1 MRQEAA
7 GNNKTIVE
15 GSPKK
20 KKEDTSKAY
29 VTMMNHVRKDKDFAN
44 LMAEFDRQKNAG
56 KSLHPKMEKL
66 VSLTL
71 THFTNAAEDA
81 AASESPNG
89 QSKIMVFVQ
98 FRDVV
103 DEIVELFKGHEPTIR
118 AARFVGQG
126 TDKQGKKG
134 INQKEQLEV
143 RLDLIPFADYFLIE
157 RHPGDKEVQGGN
169 L

>member
-1 MRQEAA
+1 MECSFRLAFRHLDDLRQDAA
-7 GNNKTIVE
+7 GNKQAIVE

-20 KKEDTSKAY
+20 KKEDPTKAY
-29 VTMMNHVRKDKDFAN
+29 VSMMNHVRKDKDFAN

-66 VSLTL
+66 VALTL
-71 THFTNAAEDA
+71 SHFTNASEDA
-81 AASESPNG
+81 ATSDSPR

-103 DEIVELFKGHEPTIR
+103 DEIVDLFKVHEPTIK

-126 TDKQGKKG
+126 ADKQGKKG

-143 RLDLIPFADYFLIE
+143 CFSLFVE
-157 RHPGDKEVQGGN
+157 
-169 L
+169 